1 MKGILLAGVHAARRL
16 PLLLEDEP
24 PSAAVGAPL
33 LLDLSLAVLLQAGVR
48 EICIVASAE
57 QTNLLHAEHGDG
69 SRLGL
74 HLSYELPPSDLS
86 TLFAVRES
94 WLAGQSVVVVQG
106 DILLSG
112 DSLSRQLR
120 AAARRAHGA
129 SVFAHAL
136 PPSASPP
143 AKTQAS
149 GKRPT
154 VALCGVSF
162 FDDRVGVMAH
172 RLPPLPLPAGLLEL
186 QRSYLRE
193 GTLEVIPLDPG
204 ILCMDCSASESL
216 LALSLFMQTWEQTTG
231 HRLACLEEIALQQ
244 GTLDLP
250 TFERLLLTVDCPE
263 KRLYLQRALREATPS
278 RRRAA

>member
-24 PSAAVGAPL
+24 PAASVGAPL

-48 EICIVASAE
+48 EICIVASPE
-57 QTNLLHAEHGDG
+57 QTDLLRVEHGDG
-69 SRLGL
+69 NRLGL

-94 WLAGQSVVVVQG
+94 WLAGQPVVVVQG
-106 DILLSG
+106 DILLTG

-120 AAARRAHGA
+120 AAARRSHGA

-136 PPSASPP
+136 PPSAS
-143 AKTQAS
+143 AATGSQTSA
-149 GKRPT
+149 KRPT

-162 FDDRVGVMAH
+162 FDERAGAMAH
-172 RLPPLPLPAGLLEL
+172 RLPPMPLPAGLLEL

-193 GTLEVIPLDPG
+193 GTLEVLPLDRG

-216 LALSLFMQTWEQTTG
+216 LALSLFLQTWEQTTAR
-231 HRLACLEEIALQQ
+231 RLACLEEIALQQ
-244 GTLDLP
+244 GILDLP
-250 TFERLLLTVDCPE
+250 AFERLLPTVACPE
-263 KRLYLQRALREATPS
+263 KRLYLQRVLREATPP
-278 RRRAA
+278 RRKAA